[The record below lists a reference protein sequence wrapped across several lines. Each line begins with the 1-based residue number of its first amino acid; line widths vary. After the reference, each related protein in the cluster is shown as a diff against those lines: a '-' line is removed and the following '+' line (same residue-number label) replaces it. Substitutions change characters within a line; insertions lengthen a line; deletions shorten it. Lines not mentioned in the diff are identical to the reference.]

1 MLITL
6 CSEDLVKTPF
16 RPFGLKNVLRCGDT
30 LKVEFLTKVSGEN
43 QEVTPVSP
51 GTALSIHSGSSGLRA
66 SGPRPPTL
74 LSVRTPSVYSFV
86 GSGVPSHGQA
96 DAGLNDCNGAA
107 SASSVPARSR
117 VSTRGLALR
126 VKGPS
131 SSASLVTPSVHTQV
145 SRFGTRRSP
154 RSTLWSSP
162 NPMLVCPGNS
172 FCTEAFTSMYLS
184 KISCWE
190 QQCCYGC

>member
-1 MLITL
+1 M
-6 CSEDLVKTPF
+6 
-16 RPFGLKNVLRCGDT
+16 
-30 LKVEFLTKVSGEN
+30 EFLTKVSGEN

-145 SRFGTRRSP
+145 SRFGTRRSLGP
-154 RSTLWSSP
+154 LSGQVRIPCWCAQETAFALRPLRHVPVKNQLLRTAMLLRLLRTLEIMQLPWGLLQTGS
-162 NPMLVCPGNS
+162 
-172 FCTEAFTSMYLS
+172 YL
-184 KISCWE
+184 KR
-190 QQCCYGC
+190 